1 MDFKLFGKN
10 EESGDNVELI
20 RDSWNK
26 DNYRE
31 FISYL
36 FELQDIKYR
45 DFHSGLGVGGNVIGI
60 RTPILKNIAKSVAK
74 GNYKNFLSLCNF
86 EYYEELT
93 LYGQVITNIKNLEE
107 SIYYLDIFK
116 EKIDNW
122 ASCDLFCAGYK
133 IVRKNKEYFWKY
145 INNNII
151 SDNLWVRRLC
161 FVLLLDYYIEEE
173 YLSDIFYLCDK
184 YNTDDY
190 YVEMAVSWLIS
201 ICYIKYPK
209 ITFNYIKNNKLN
221 NFTHNK
227 AIQKIRDSYRV
238 PLEDKEIL
246 NILKRK

>member
-1 MDFKLFGKN
+1 MYNYYGCDILN
-10 EESGDNVELI
+10 LT

-26 DNYRE
+26 DNYRQ

-45 DFHSGLGVGGNVIGI
+45 NFHSGLIVGDNVIGI
-60 RTPILKNIAKSVAK
+60 RTPILKDIAKKIAK
-74 GNYKNFLSLCNF
+74 GNYKDFLSLCSF
-86 EYYEELT
+86 KYYEELT
-93 LYGQVITNIKNLEE
+93 LYGLIITNIKNLEE
-107 SIYYLDIFK
+107 SISYSDIFK

-133 IVRKNKEYFWKY
+133 IVKKNKEYFWNY
-145 INNNII
+145 INSNII
-151 SDNLWVRRLC
+151 SNNLWIRRLS

-173 YLSDIFYLCDK
+173 YLNDIFNLCDK

-190 YVEMAVSWLIS
+190 YVEMAVAWLIS

-209 ITFNYIKNNKLN
+209 VTLGYIKNNKLN

-227 AIQKIRDSYRV
+227 AIQKIRESYRV
-238 PLEDKEIL
+238 PKEDKEIL
-246 NILKRK
+246 NKLKRK